1 MLGNYI
7 NNHWVKGLGEP
18 MVSKNPATGEVI
30 WKSHEASEV
39 QINAAI
45 RAAREASFEWSGQ
58 KIETRIKMLEQF
70 QKELEKNRKEL
81 TEAISKEN
89 GKMIW
94 DSEQEVAATIGK
106 FPISLKSYQERCSLR
121 QIETSNG
128 LSFTRHKPHGVV
140 AVYGPF
146 NFPIHLSNGHIIPAL
161 IAGNTVILK
170 PSELTPMTAALYIRC
185 FEEAGFKPGIV
196 NLVQGGAKVGKYLSE
211 HPELNGLFF
220 TGSNKTGQILKENFA
235 KQPGKILALELGGN
249 NPLIVHQI
257 SDERAAVYYT
267 IQSAFIGAGQRCTCA
282 RRLILSAGLKSDIYI
297 EKLIDSIQKIKVGP
311 YTAHPV
317 PFMGPLISE
326 EAARKVQSAY
336 DELIGLGAIPL
347 VPLRILDSLSKYK
360 AFLSPALLDVT
371 PVATRPDEEI
381 FGPVLQ
387 LIRVKDF
394 EEALQEANNTAYG
407 LVAGLLCD
415 DESYYEEFLKK
426 IRVGVASWNRPTTG
440 AGSQQPFGGIGKSGN
455 FRPAGFY
462 SADYCSY
469 PMAVVERTELEM
481 PAATLPGIEI

>member
-7 NNHWVKGLGEP
+7 NNHWVQGLGEQ
-18 MVSKNPATGEVI
+18 MFSKNPATGEVI
-30 WKSHEASEV
+30 WKLHEASEA
-39 QINAAI
+39 QIDAAMS
-45 RAAREASFEWSGQ
+45 AAREASVEWSNL
-58 KIETRIKMLEQF
+58 KIEVRIKMLEKF
-70 QKELEKNRKEL
+70 QEELQNNRKEL
-81 TEAISKEN
+81 IEAISKES
-89 GKMIW
+89 GKMLW
-94 DSEQEVAATIGK
+94 DSEQEMTATIGK
-106 FPISLKSYQERCSLR
+106 FPISLKAYHERCNLR
-121 QIETSNG
+121 QIDTANG
-128 LSFTRHKPHGVV
+128 LSFTRHKPQGVV
-140 AVYGPF
+140 AVFGPF
-146 NFPIHLSNGHIIPAL
+146 NFPIHLPNGHIMPAL
-161 IAGNTVILK
+161 IAGNTVVLK
-170 PSELTPMTAALYIRC
+170 PSELTPMTAALYLRC
-185 FEEAGFKPGIV
+185 FEKAGFKPGVI
-196 NLVQGGAKVGKYLSE
+196 NLVQGGSKVGKYLSE

-220 TGSNKTGQILKENFA
+220 TGSNKTGQILKEAFA

-257 SDERAAVYYT
+257 SDEKAAVYYT

-282 RRLILSAGLKSDIYI
+282 RRLILSAGLKSDMYI

-311 YTAHPV
+311 YTADPV
-317 PFMGPLISE
+317 PFMGPLISK
-326 EAARKVQSAY
+326 EAAEKVLSAY
-336 DELIGLGAIPL
+336 EDLIHRGAKPL
-347 VPLRILDSLSKYK
+347 VPLRSLDEISDSK
-360 AFLSPALLDVT
+360 AFLSPALLDVSS
-371 PVATRPDEEI
+371 VDKRPDEEI

-394 EEALQEANNTAYG
+394 DEALQEANNTAYG

-469 PMAVVERTELEM
+469 PMAVLEKNELLM
-481 PAATLPGIEI
+481 PLITLPGLEI

>member
-7 NNHWVKGLGEP
+7 NNHWVEGLGEP
-18 MVSKNPATGEVI
+18 MFSKNPATGEVI
-30 WKSHEASEV
+30 WKLQEASEA

-45 RAAREASFEWSGQ
+45 RAAREALLDWSGR

-70 QKELEKNRKEL
+70 QAELEKNRKEL
-81 TEAISKEN
+81 IDTISKEN
-89 GKMIW
+89 GKMLW
-94 DSEQEVAATIGK
+94 DSEQEVAATLGK
-106 FPISLKSYQERCSLR
+106 FPISLKAYHDRCSLR
-121 QIETSNG
+121 QMETPNG

-140 AVYGPF
+140 AVFGPF
-146 NFPIHLSNGHIIPAL
+146 NFPLHLANGHIIPAL
-161 IAGNTVILK
+161 IAGNTVVLK

-185 FEEAGFKPGIV
+185 FENAGFKAGVI

-211 HPELNGLFF
+211 HESLNGLFF
-220 TGSNKTGQILKENFA
+220 TGSNKTGQILKETFA

-257 SDERAAVYYT
+257 SDEKAAVYYT

-282 RRLILSAGLKSDIYI
+282 RRLILSAGLKSDVFI
-297 EKLIDSIQKIKVGP
+297 ERLIDSIQKIKVGP
-311 YTAHPV
+311 YTAIPA
-317 PFMGPLISE
+317 PFMGPLISDQ
-326 EAARKVQSAY
+326 AASKVQNAY
-336 DELIGLGAIPL
+336 DDLIKRGATPL
-347 VPLRILDSLSKYK
+347 VPLRLLDSLSNYK
-360 AFLSPALLDVT
+360 AFLSPALVDVT
-371 PVATRPDEEI
+371 QVDNRPDEEI

-394 EEALQEANNTAYG
+394 DEALQEANNTAYG

-469 PMAVVERTELEM
+469 PMAVLEKSELEM
-481 PAATLPGIEI
+481 PAVILPGIEI